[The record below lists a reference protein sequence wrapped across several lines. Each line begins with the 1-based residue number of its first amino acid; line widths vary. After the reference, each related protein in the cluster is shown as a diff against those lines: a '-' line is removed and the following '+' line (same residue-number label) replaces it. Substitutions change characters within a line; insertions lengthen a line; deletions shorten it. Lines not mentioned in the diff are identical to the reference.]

1 MTDQTVTMVYT
12 LMFVFLLFLFSKIVK
27 TRMGLGEGQVKF
39 RQRPKTAL
47 LVLNLGLLTA
57 MVFIAEGLY
66 LRTVIL
72 ATICYFLYVNREP
85 IILSQR
91 GLYFNGRLDR
101 WEDLKKWSYNDDSE
115 ELDLIFKVD
124 GRDLE
129 RLLPVDPRDKERILE
144 EIKKYKK
151 K

>member
-72 ATICYFLYVNREP
+72 ATIGYFLYVNREP